1 MKRNEL
7 LDVYAKNLHIK
18 NYSYR
23 TEKSY
28 IHYLNLFLDYISN
41 NKSQNDEPKLVI
53 NFLDYCKTE
62 KKFSYSSMK
71 QALAS
76 VRFLYLEVLNKQID
90 FNFFYK
96 MRTPDSLPNV
106 LSPGQ
111 VKNIID
117 SIINLKHKAI
127 ISTIYSCGLRLSE
140 VVWLKIS
147 DIDSD
152 TMMVKIVNSKG
163 KKDRYVMLSVKLLE
177 LLREYFKEYKPK
189 KYLFE
194 GQMGDNYSPRSIQ
207 AVFSNAIKKTKI
219 NKKVTVHT
227 LRHSFATHLLDNGTD
242 IRFIQELLG
251 HKHLSTTQIY
261 THISSPSIKKI
272 INPFDLIE

>member
-7 LDVYAKNLHIK
+7 LDVYAKKLHIK

-41 NKSQNDEPKLVI
+41 NKSQNEEPKLVI

-76 VRFLYLEVLNKQID
+76 VRFLYLEVLNKRID
-90 FNFFYK
+90 FNFFFK
-96 MRTPDSLPNV
+96 MRKPDSLPNV

-117 SIINLKHKAI
+117 SITNLKHKAI
-127 ISTIYSCGLRLSE
+127 ISTIYSCGL
-140 VVWLKIS
+140 
-147 DIDSD
+147 
-152 TMMVKIVNSKG
+152 G
-163 KKDRYVMLSVKLLE
+163 YQKL
-177 LLREYFKEYKPK
+177 F
-189 KYLFE
+189 
-194 GQMGDNYSPRSIQ
+194 G
-207 AVFSNAIKKTKI
+207 
-219 NKKVTVHT
+219 
-227 LRHSFATHLLDNGTD
+227 
-242 IRFIQELLG
+242 
-251 HKHLSTTQIY
+251 
-261 THISSPSIKKI
+261 
-272 INPFDLIE
+272 